1 MKMVKRVDTGA
12 AATDT
17 VSVTPV
23 VVGWVVAGLVCVAGL
38 IVVLGPPG
46 PVGATFFMVLALAV
60 VAETVV
66 VQMSA
71 GRSAMSL
78 SLLEGVVVIGLLT
91 LPAVDAVSAILSGIA
106 IIQLVRRIDLQKVAF
121 NVGQHAVA
129 ATAAASIMSMAPAE
143 PIVSS
148 PRLAAAVVAVLAYS
162 GINSIAL
169 AGVFVRLGLAS
180 FREQLTE
187 RPGFLVATSV
197 GNASVG
203 ALVVTLWHFA
213 PSVVWIMFGP
223 ILALYLSYGS
233 SFRIESLLSDVSTER
248 DHLDR
253 VVSGVQEGIVL
264 LDADGDVRLWNPAM
278 TRLIGVSAAD
288 ALGRSARAL
297 LTGVD
302 SDGMEVSPTG
312 LLHGRVDTAAY
323 VATLTDVHGGTVVA
337 RFMHTLVRDDR
348 GRLVGDVVLVQDLS
362 REREAHALKEDFVA
376 RVSHELRTPLSPL
389 RGYAQIMLRA
399 GDRIEPGKRDEILTT
414 MVERVGHLERLIDDL
429 LLVSQ
434 VSSGESGAAEDVHC
448 EPTDVAQVARLM
460 VDWVGKDHPDRELV
474 VHVDDVAG
482 PVIAWADPLRVS
494 QVLTNLIKNAC
505 KYATPSTPVDVDVFR
520 GDGTVTVTVR
530 DRGPGIPD
538 DKLEAIFDRFHRLD
552 DPQRMKTAG
561 LGLGLYIAR
570 HLTAAMGGALTVAS
584 ERGRGS
590 MFTVTLP
597 AATEAQAAAGAS
609 HSPRMST
616 ARAHQPPATLLPRK

>member
-23 VVGWVVAGLVCVAGL
+23 VVGWVVAGLLSVTGL
-38 IVVLGPPG
+38 MVVLGPPG
-46 PVGATFFMVLALAV
+46 PVGPTFLIVLALAV
-60 VAETVV
+60 AAETVV

-91 LPAVDAVSAILSGIA
+91 LPAVEAVTAILGGIA

-129 ATAAASIMSMAPAE
+129 ATAAASIMSVIPAE
-143 PIVSS
+143 PAVSS

-278 TRLIGVSAAD
+278 TRLTGVPAAD

-302 SDGMEVSPTG
+302 SDGMEVNPTG
-312 LLHGRVDTAAY
+312 PLHGRVDTAAY
-323 VATLTDVHGGTVVA
+323 VATLTDLHGERVDA
-337 RFMHTLVRDDR
+337 RFVHTLVRDDR

-399 GDRIEPGKRDEILTT
+399 GDRIEPAKREEILTT

-434 VSSGESGAAEDVHC
+434 VSSGASPVAEDVHF
-448 EPTDVAQVARLM
+448 EATDVAQTARM
-460 VDWVGKDHPDRELV
+460 MADWVGKDHSDREVV
-474 VHVDDVAG
+474 VHVDGPAG
-482 PVIAWADPLRVS
+482 PVVAWADPLRVS

-505 KYATPSTPVDVDVFR
+505 KYATPSTTVDVEVRR

-530 DRGPGIPD
+530 DQGPGIPD

-561 LGLGLYIAR
+561 MGLGLYIAR
-570 HLTAAMGGALTVAS
+570 HLTTAMGGSLTVAS
-584 ERGRGS
+584 ERGIGS
-590 MFTVTLP
+590 AFTVTLP
-597 AATEAQAAAGAS
+597 AASQEQTAAGVGAPAS
-609 HSPRMST
+609 IGTKRG
-616 ARAHQPPATLLPRK
+616 RLLQGELPT